1 MSLQKQLE
9 KSCLFKRTVVDR
21 LKDSRQELLKLAA
34 KNCIFAVS

>member
-9 KSCLFKRTVVDR
+9 KSCLFIRTVVDR

-34 KNCIFAVS
+34 KNLFFAVS